1 MSTGDHP
8 KHELRFTETN
18 SADDSAGKTWG
29 LEGNLFWFV
38 AGGAFASVLTLLLL
52 FSVWRWPLLN
62 AAVRRLRWQR
72 DAAARSFARHE
83 RGGEERDRLRSA
95 FADGGIL
102 RLHGHHRGRA
112 LLRSLYPHG
121 GAGRALVI
129 SRSAIILPA

>member
-1 MSTGDHP
+1 MSTGDHS

-62 AAVRRLRWQR
+62 AAVPALIPL
-72 DAAARSFARHE
+72 
-83 RGGEERDRLRSA
+83 GL
-95 FADGGIL
+95 
-102 RLHGHHRGRA
+102 A
-112 LLRSLYPHG
+112 LLY
-121 GAGRALVI
+121 ALAFRQGKP
-129 SRSAIILPA
+129 SGYDTDLFELWLKGPGFGPQPPRESARPNSASHDHV